1 MWCSELKVWCCHCSG
16 FSCYVV
22 QIRSLAQGTSTCQG
36 VWTKKKKKKQQQ
48 QKKEGIKYNT
58 KDNIKSQEE
67 RIKEEERGRKE
78 V

>member
-1 MWCSELKVWCCHCSG
+1 MWCKFDPWPRELPHARGCG
-16 FSCYVV
+16 
-22 QIRSLAQGTSTCQG
+22 Q
-36 VWTKKKKKKQQQ
+36 KKKKKQQQ